1 MAQTLTWIKTVV
13 CGSIL
18 VLAGCTGAVIGQT
31 PSSQFDV
38 SIPLNVAYERALA
51 QTKYCLVTD
60 DNFPMMAQIADDQ
73 QTASINVRMSL
84 TGTQLANIAM
94 RSLEPEKTRVTVN
107 MWGVEVWDQTAID
120 AMQAAIEFGV
130 TSCINYFP
138 TASPAD
144 QPRR

>member
-1 MAQTLTWIKTVV
+1 MAPTLTWIKTVV

-31 PSSQFDV
+31 PTTQFDV
-38 SIPLNVAYERALA
+38 PIALKVAYKRALA
-51 QTKYCLVTD
+51 QTNYCLVTD
-60 DNFPMMAQIADDQ
+60 DNFPVTAQIADDQ

-94 RSLEPEKTRVTVN
+94 RTLEPKKTRVTVN
-107 MWGVEVWDQTAID
+107 MWGVDVWDESAID

-138 TASPAD
+138 SAPASEPK
-144 QPRR
+144 RG